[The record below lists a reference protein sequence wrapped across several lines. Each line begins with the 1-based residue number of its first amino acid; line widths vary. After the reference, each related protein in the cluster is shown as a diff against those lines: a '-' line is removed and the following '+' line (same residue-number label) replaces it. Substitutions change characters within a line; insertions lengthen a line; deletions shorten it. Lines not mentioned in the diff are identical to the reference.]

1 MRTTVLLVAAAAILW
16 GANFNL
22 SKPVVAEMHPLLAG
36 AGRFVLAAL
45 VMGLMVAWQRRS
57 VPLIRHFRAYTLL
70 GLVGVGGFNVLFFL
84 GMQMTSAVNGALIMA
99 ISPLVTALLAALFL
113 GERLSR
119 VQLLALPV
127 ALAGVAVVI
136 LGGGARLA
144 LSPGDALM
152 LGANFSWSL
161 YNVLGKRLMPAEDGL
176 VNTTGIMTMGAVVM
190 TIAALVVALAVG
202 MPAPIP
208 SLPSFAALV
217 FMAVA
222 GSALAY
228 LFWNRGLAQLG
239 AARTSVFLNLVPVST
254 MAIAAATGSPPSAL
268 QLAGAVLVLAAV
280 SAPMVKGPRAATA

>member
-113 GERLSR
+113 RERLSR
-119 VQLLALPV
+119 IQLLALPV

-152 LGANFSWSL
+152 LGANFCWSL
-161 YNVLGKRLMPAEDGL
+161 YNVLGKRLMPTENGL
-176 VNTTGIMTMGAVVM
+176 VNTAGIMTMGAVVM
-190 TIAALVVALAVG
+190 SGAALVVALVVG
-202 MPAPIP
+202 MPAHIP
-208 SLPSFAALV
+208 SLPSAAALV

-239 AARTSVFLNLVPVST
+239 AARTAVFLNLVPVST
-254 MAIAAATGSPPSAL
+254 MVIAAATGSPPSAL

-280 SAPMVKGPRAATA
+280 SAPMVKGPRAVVV

>member
-22 SKPVVAEMHPLLAG
+22 SKLVVAEMHPLLAG

-119 VQLLALPV
+119 IQLLALPV

-152 LGANFSWSL
+152 LGANFCWSL
-161 YNVLGKRLMPAEDGL
+161 YNVLGKRLMPAENGL
-176 VNTTGIMTMGAVVM
+176 VNTAGIMTMGAVVM
-190 TIAALVVALAVG
+190 SGAALVVALVVG
-202 MPAPIP
+202 MPAHIP
-208 SLPSFAALV
+208 SLPSAAALV

-239 AARTSVFLNLVPVST
+239 AARTAVFLNLVPVST
-254 MAIAAATGSPPSAL
+254 MVIAAATGSPPSAL

-280 SAPMVKGPRAATA
+280 SAPMVKGPRAVVV

>member
-1 MRTTVLLVAAAAILW
+1 MRTTIFLVAAAAIMW

-45 VMGLMVAWQRRS
+45 VMGLMVAWQRRR
-57 VPLIRHFRAYTLL
+57 VPLIRHFRAYSLL

-119 VQLLALPV
+119 MQMLALPV
-127 ALAGVAVVI
+127 ALAGVAVVV
-136 LGGGARLA
+136 LGGGARLT

-161 YNVLGKRLMPAEDGL
+161 YNVLAKRLMPTEDGL
-176 VNTTGIMTMGAVVM
+176 VNTTGIMTMGALVM
-190 TIAALVVALAVG
+190 TIAALVVGV
-202 MPAPIP
+202 PAQMP
-208 SLPSFAALV
+208 SLPSAAALV

-228 LFWNRGLAQLG
+228 LFWNRGLARLG

-254 MAIAAATGSPPSAL
+254 MIIAAATGSPPSGL

-280 SAPMVKGPRAATA
+280 SAPMIRWPRAVVV

>member
-22 SKPVVAEMHPLLAG
+22 SKLVVAEMHPLLAG

-113 GERLSR
+113 RERLSR
-119 VQLLALPV
+119 IQLLALPV

-152 LGANFSWSL
+152 LGANFCWSL
-161 YNVLGKRLMPAEDGL
+161 YNVLGKRLMPAENGL
-176 VNTTGIMTMGAVVM
+176 VNTAGIMTMGAVVM
-190 TIAALVVALAVG
+190 SGAALVVALVVG
-202 MPAPIP
+202 MPAHIP
-208 SLPSFAALV
+208 SLPSAAALV

-239 AARTSVFLNLVPVST
+239 AARTAVFLNLVPVST
-254 MAIAAATGSPPSAL
+254 MVIAAATGSPPSAL

-280 SAPMVKGPRAATA
+280 SAPMVKGPRAVVV